1 MKKLNWR
8 VKLGIGLVLLSVVLY
23 AAHWLFFRDLHH
35 ILIYLVGDLAFL
47 PLDVLIVTLIL
58 HAVLNAHEKRS
69 LLQKM
74 NMVIGAFFSEVG
86 TKLLEDL
93 SAFDTE
99 PGRVACE
106 LVVTAKWTNEDFR
119 QARARFRSYDYKMDC
134 TRGDLEALKGFLTRE
149 RTFLLGLLQNPNLLE
164 HGTFTDLLWAV
175 THLAE
180 ELSCRRDAAHL
191 ADTDAAHIAGDMKRA
206 YGLLIAE
213 WLDYLKHLKANYPY
227 LFSLALRTN
236 PFDADAC
243 PEVRSA

>member
-8 VKLGIGLVLLSVVLY
+8 VKLGVALVLLSVVLY
-23 AAHWLFFRDLHH
+23 TIHWLFFRDLHH
-35 ILIYLVGDLAFL
+35 ILIYLVGDIAFL

-86 TKLLEDL
+86 TKLLKDL
-93 SAFDTE
+93 SAFDAE
-99 PGRVACE
+99 SGRVVCG
-106 LVVTAKWTNEDFR
+106 LVITPEWSNDDFR
-119 QARARFRSYDYKMDC
+119 KARAQFRSYDFKMDC
-134 TRGDLEALKGFLTRE
+134 GRGDLEALKAFLTRE

-180 ELSCRRDAAHL
+180 ELSCRHDAAHL
-191 ADTDAAHIAGDMKRA
+191 AETDAAHIAGDMRRA

-213 WLDYLKHLKANYPY
+213 WLDYMRHLKGSYPY

-236 PFDADAC
+236 PFDANAC
-243 PEVRSA
+243 AEVG